1 MERRCYCE
9 KAVKIIWIVIA
20 VLIMAPIV
28 IFNIQSIIISAMFH
42 MPSEMKEETVCFL
55 APGLTWDSTRSDVEG
70 CFGLQVKDSHY
81 IEETGKVI
89 ETYNA
94 SCENRLMTVETTRRA
109 FVITDVFHK
118 SRIHRYDFDIEC
130 SDENDEKV
138 VFEKLC
144 SNLINDKAANERFTC
159 SYESENKFLA
169 RITCGATDISYAI
182 KYDVYDGMNKVYF
195 SVNAMY

>member
-1 MERRCYCE
+1 MK

-144 SNLINDKAANERFTC
+144 SDLINDKAANERFTC

>member
-1 MERRCYCE
+1 MK
-9 KAVKIIWIVIA
+9 KAVKII
-20 VLIMAPIV
+20 
-28 IFNIQSIIISAMFH
+28 SIIVAVMVGAPLVLSNILSLVVSVMFH
-42 MPSEMKEETVCFL
+42 MPSEMKKESVCFL
-55 APGLTWDSTRSDVEG
+55 ASGLTWDSTRLDVEG
-70 CFGLQVKDSHY
+70 CFGPQVKESYY
-81 IEETGKVI
+81 IEGTGKVM

-94 SCENRLMTVETTRRA
+94 SYENRLMTVDTTRSA

-144 SNLINDKAANERFTC
+144 SDLINDKADNERFVC
-159 SYESENKFLA
+159 LREGENKFNA
-169 RITCGATDISYAI
+169 SIVYGAPNISYTI

>member
-1 MERRCYCE
+1 MK
-9 KAVKIIWIVIA
+9 KAVKIISIVIA
-20 VLIMAPIV
+20 ALVMAPIV

-42 MPSEMKEETVCFL
+42 MPSEMKKEMVCFL
-55 APGLTWDSTRSDVEG
+55 APGLTWDSTRSDVNE
-70 CFGLQVKDSHY
+70 CFGPQVKDSYH
-81 IEETGKVI
+81 IEETGKVM

-94 SCENRLMTVETTRRA
+94 SYENHLITVETTRHA
-109 FVITDVFHK
+109 FVITDVLHK
-118 SRIHRYDFDIEC
+118 SRIYRYDFDIEC

-144 SNLINDKAANERFTC
+144 SDLINDKAANERFTC

-169 RITCGATDISYAI
+169 RITYGAADISYAI